1 VVEMLEHIEGYFDG
15 EHVWIE
21 AKYDKDEGKIILI
34 WNTDNAHHE
43 LVITDV
49 ASFEKFVKKEVE

>member
-1 VVEMLEHIEGYFDG
+1 MLEHIEGYFDG